1 MLSPGTGVPRLMGFG
16 RRALAAATGAAMVV
30 TLAACG
36 GQALGTTR
44 AAHVGG
50 PVATKNTDSSG
61 RPAPDGTFTTLEG
74 KRAAVSS
81 FRGSPALLWFISGG
95 CASCAVSIPAVA
107 QRLASFARARVHV
120 LVLGLYGAFDQGAR
134 GLTELDSFGQ
144 AAAGRAFSNP
154 TWTWGLASA
163 GLTAAYDPEGVPD
176 DYFLLDGAGQ
186 VVYHNTVPISTMA
199 ALLTHVS
206 SLTGARIRPAFTAVP
221 VPTLP

>member
-1 MLSPGTGVPRLMGFG
+1 MGFG
-16 RRALAAATGAAMVV
+16 RRAWAAVTGAAMVV

-36 GQALGTTR
+36 GQALGTAG

-50 PVATKNTDSSG
+50 PVATKNTDSPG
-61 RPAPDGTFTTLEG
+61 RAAPDGTFTTLEG

-134 GLTELDSFGQ
+134 GLTELHSFGR
-144 AAAGRAFSNP
+144 AAAGPAFSNP
-154 TWTWGLASA
+154 AWTWGLASA

-186 VVYHNTVPISTMA
+186 VGRLPQHGANLDDGGPA
-199 ALLTHVS
+199 HPRELLDRRPHKARVHRGPRPKPPMTHEH
-206 SLTGARIRPAFTAVP
+206 
-221 VPTLP
+221 